1 MGGAGRTD
9 TTHGWSGPGAHGL
22 GGGSQ
27 REQGRM
33 GETIDPI
40 RAKTGRPGG
49 TTQDYDIAVAMN
61 LVRGDAVWRRCK
73 NYH

>member
-1 MGGAGRTD
+1 
-9 TTHGWSGPGAHGL
+9 
-22 GGGSQ
+22 
-27 REQGRM
+27 M